1 MLFLMHACGAR
12 TWKLPQGASRHL
24 LTPAEAAF
32 QPPEGQAKLYMDG
45 PWRLQWPCLIPWAL
59 MQAAV
64 TVTWLRNATASGQ
77 PCKNLTTRE
86 HMIGLNVIGL
96 LFVPSCIC
104 SRWLLRQQES
114 HRVLF
119 LLMLV

>member
-1 MLFLMHACGAR
+1 MLFLVPACGAR
-12 TWKLPQGASRHL
+12 TWKLPQGTSRHL

-77 PCKNLTTRE
+77 PCTKKRKEKKGKKNTTPFDVNLMR
-86 HMIGLNVIGL
+86 
-96 LFVPSCIC
+96 S
-104 SRWLLRQQES
+104 Q
-114 HRVLF
+114 VLHWAAQI
-119 LLMLV
+119 